1 MRRRTLSILV
11 ISLVCVVALVVAAL
25 AAAPPNIGRALE
37 AQKRL
42 TAERPNDP
50 AVFNDLGNLYLLAH
64 QPEDAEQAYRKAVAL
79 DPKRV
84 SALFNLG
91 LLLQQR
97 GEPKQALDFY
107 RQALD
112 AQPEHAWAH
121 YQAGAIYEAGGQTSK
136 AVSEYARAFSLDP
149 QLAFREVNPQI
160 VDNKL
165 VTQAMLQAY
174 RQGYGEPQVPAVYED
189 AHRIADLLVP
199 PPQTT
204 DAAGKDTAKDSP
216 KDITA
221 KPPGQPAPIKPSAAQ
236 QPGATVI
243 RPGDLDNR
251 VTGQAGGQGAP
262 GRSRVQ
268 PNSRVPQNVPRGMR
282 EWERP
287 EPTVGVGGG
296 MPNEGSNPPVPAPG
310 QVITPPP
317 GGVYYRPGYQSTGRL
332 NIQVLPANERDA
344 RG

>member
-11 ISLVCVVALVVAAL
+11 ISLACVVALVVAAL

-37 AQKRL
+37 SQKRL
-42 TAERPNDP
+42 VAERPNDP
-50 AVFNDLGNLYLLAH
+50 AVFNDLGNLFLLAH
-64 QPEDAEQAYRKAVAL
+64 QPDEAEQAYRKAVAL

-97 GEPKQALDFY
+97 GEAKQALDFY
-107 RQALD
+107 RQVLE

-121 YQAGAIYEAGGQTSK
+121 YQAGALYEAGGQTSR
-136 AVSEYARAFSLDP
+136 AVGEYARAFSLDP

-204 DAAGKDTAKDSP
+204 DAVKETGKEAP
-216 KDITA
+216 KDVTA
-221 KPPGQPAPIKPSAAQ
+221 KPSQQPAPLKPAAQ
-236 QPGATVI
+236 QGAPGGTVI

-251 VTGQAGGQGAP
+251 VTGQAGQQGAP

-287 EPTVGVGGG
+287 EPTVG

-310 QVITPPP
+310 QVMTPPP

-332 NIQVLPANERDA
+332 NIQLLPLEKRDA

>member
-1 MRRRTLSILV
+1 VRRRTLSILV
-11 ISLVCVVALVVAAL
+11 LSLACVVALVVAAL

-42 TAERPNDP
+42 VAERPNDP
-50 AVFNDLGNLYLLAH
+50 AVFNDLGNLFLLGH
-64 QPEDAEQAYRKAVAL
+64 QPEEAEQAYRKAVAL

-107 RQALD
+107 HQALEV
-112 AQPEHAWAH
+112 QPEHAWAH
-121 YQAGAIYEAGGQTSK
+121 YQAGAIYESGGQTAK

-149 QLAFREVNPQI
+149 QLAFREVNPQV

-174 RQGYGEPQVPAVYED
+174 KQGYGEPQVPSVYED

-204 DAAGKDTAKDSP
+204 PADAGKDTKES
-216 KDITA
+216 A
-221 KPPGQPAPIKPSAAQ
+221 KPVQQPAPIKPAAGAAQ
-236 QPGATVI
+236 PGAPGATVI
-243 RPGDLDNR
+243 RPGDLDTH
-251 VTGQAGGQGAP
+251 VTGQAAQGAP
-262 GRSRVQ
+262 GAQGRGRLQPTSRS
-268 PNSRVPQNVPRGMR
+268 PQNVPRGMR

-287 EPTVGVGGG
+287 EPTVG
-296 MPNEGSNPPVPAPG
+296 MPNEGANPPVPAPG

-332 NIQVLPANERDA
+332 NIQVLPIEARDA

>member
-11 ISLVCVVALVVAAL
+11 ISLACVVALVVAAL
-25 AAAPPNIGRALE
+25 AATPPNLGHALD
-37 AQKRL
+37 AQMRL
-42 TAERPNDP
+42 SAERPNDP

-64 QPEDAEQAYRKAVAL
+64 QPEEAEQAYRKAVAL

-84 SALFNLG
+84 SSLFNLG

-97 GEPKQALDFY
+97 GQPKQALEFY
-107 RQALD
+107 RQAVD

-121 YQAGAIYEAGGQTSK
+121 YQIGAIYEAGGQTAK
-136 AVSEYARAFSLDP
+136 AVGEYARAFSLDP

-189 AHRIADLLVP
+189 AHRIADLLVASP
-199 PPQTT
+199 QATPDAKDAPAAKPAPPQ
-204 DAAGKDTAKDSP
+204 A
-216 KDITA
+216 
-221 KPPGQPAPIKPSAAQ
+221 QPAPAAPGRPPSQPGAA
-236 QPGATVI
+236 GATVI
-243 RPGDLDNR
+243 RPGDLDTR
-251 VTGQAGGQGAP
+251 VTGQAAPQGSV
-262 GRSRVQ
+262 GRSRTQ
-268 PNSRVPQNVPRGMR
+268 PTSRVPQNVPRGMR

-287 EPTVGVGGG
+287 EPTIQAPNGGVA
-296 MPNEGSNPPVPAPG
+296 PNIPAPG
-310 QVITPPP
+310 QVLTPPP

-332 NIQVLPANERDA
+332 NLQVVPLEKRDA

>member
-1 MRRRTLSILV
+1 VRRRTLSILV
-11 ISLVCVVALVVAAL
+11 ISLACVVALVVAAL

-42 TAERPNDP
+42 IAERPNDP
-50 AVFNDLGNLYLLAH
+50 AVFNDLGNLFLLAH
-64 QPEDAEQAYRKAVAL
+64 QPEEAEQAYRKAVAL

-97 GEPKQALDFY
+97 GESKQALDFY
-107 RQALD
+107 HQALEV
-112 AQPEHAWAH
+112 QPEHAWAH
-121 YQAGAIYEAGGQTSK
+121 YQTGAIYEAGGQTAK

-149 QLAFREVNPQI
+149 QLAFREVNPQV

-174 RQGYGEPQVPAVYED
+174 KQGYGEPQVPSVYED

-199 PPQTT
+199 PPQIPPA
-204 DAAGKDTAKDSP
+204 DAGNTKEP
-216 KDITA
+216 A
-221 KPPGQPAPIKPSAAQ
+221 KPVQQPAPIKPAAGAA

-243 RPGDLDNR
+243 RPGDLDTH
-251 VTGQAGGQGAP
+251 VTGQAGQGAP
-262 GRSRVQ
+262 GAPGRGRLQPTSRS
-268 PNSRVPQNVPRGMR
+268 PQNVPRGMR

-287 EPTVGVGGG
+287 EPTVG
-296 MPNEGSNPPVPAPG
+296 MPNEGANPPVPAPG

-332 NIQVLPANERDA
+332 NLQVLPADKQDA

>member
-1 MRRRTLSILV
+1 
-11 ISLVCVVALVVAAL
+11 
-25 AAAPPNIGRALE
+25 
-37 AQKRL
+37 
-42 TAERPNDP
+42 
-50 AVFNDLGNLYLLAH
+50 
-64 QPEDAEQAYRKAVAL
+64 VAL

-97 GEPKQALDFY
+97 GEAKQALDFY
-107 RQALD
+107 RQVLD

-136 AVSEYARAFSLDP
+136 AVGEYARAFSLDP

-199 PPQTT
+199 PPQTG
-204 DAAGKDTAKDSP
+204 DAAKETGKEAP
-216 KDITA
+216 KDVTA
-221 KPPGQPAPIKPSAAQ
+221 KPGQQPAPLKPAAAAQ
-236 QPGATVI
+236 QGAPGSTVI

-251 VTGQAGGQGAP
+251 VTGQAGQQGAP

-268 PNSRVPQNVPRGMR
+268 PGSRVPQNVPRGMR

-287 EPTVGVGGG
+287 EPAVG

-310 QVITPPP
+310 QVMTPPP

-332 NIQVLPANERDA
+332 NIQVLPLEKRDA

>member
-1 MRRRTLSILV
+1 VRRRTLSILV
-11 ISLVCVVALVVAAL
+11 ISLACVVALVVAAL
-25 AAAPPNIGRALE
+25 AAAPPNLGHALE

-42 TAERPNDP
+42 VAQRPNDP
-50 AVFNDLGNLYLLAH
+50 AVINDLGNLFLLAH
-64 QPEDAEQAYRKAVAL
+64 QPEEAEQAYRKAVAL
-79 DPKRV
+79 DPKRA

-97 GEPKQALDFY
+97 GQPKQALDFY
-107 RQALD
+107 RQVVD

-121 YQAGAIYEAGGQTSK
+121 YQIGALYEAGGQTAR
-136 AVSEYARAFSLDP
+136 AVDEYARAFSLDP

-174 RQGYGEPQVPAVYED
+174 RQGYGAPQVPAVYED

-199 PPQTT
+199 SPQTATPDATKDAAAKPAPPQ
-204 DAAGKDTAKDSP
+204 A
-216 KDITA
+216 
-221 KPPGQPAPIKPSAAQ
+221 QPAPTPPARQPAGTAQPGAA
-236 QPGATVI
+236 GATVI
-243 RPGDLDNR
+243 RSGDLDTR
-251 VTGQAGGQGAP
+251 VTGQAAPQGSA
-262 GRSRVQ
+262 GRGRTQ
-268 PNSRVPQNVPRGMR
+268 PTSRVPQNVPRGMR

-287 EPTVGVGGG
+287 EPTVQAP
-296 MPNEGSNPPVPAPG
+296 MEGSNPPVPAPG

-332 NIQVLPANERDA
+332 NLQVVPLEKRDA

>member
-11 ISLVCVVALVVAAL
+11 ISLACVVALVVAAL
-25 AAAPPNIGRALE
+25 AAPPNIGRALE

-42 TAERPNDP
+42 IAERPNDP
-50 AVFNDLGNLYLLAH
+50 AVFNDLGNLFLLAH
-64 QPEDAEQAYRKAVAL
+64 QPEEAEQAYRKAVAL

-97 GEPKQALDFY
+97 GEAKQALDFFH
-107 RQALD
+107 QALEV
-112 AQPEHAWAH
+112 QPEHAWAH
-121 YQAGAIYEAGGQTSK
+121 YQSGAIYEASGQTAK

-149 QLAFREVNPQI
+149 QLAFREVNPQV

-204 DAAGKDTAKDSP
+204 PVDTGKDTKEP
-216 KDITA
+216 V
-221 KPPGQPAPIKPSAAQ
+221 KPVQPPAAPIKPSSGAA

-251 VTGQAGGQGAP
+251 VTGQAGSGAP
-262 GRSRVQ
+262 GAQGRGRIQ
-268 PNSRVPQNVPRGMR
+268 PNSRIPQNVPRGMR

-287 EPTVGVGGG
+287 EPTVGT
-296 MPNEGSNPPVPAPG
+296 PNEGSNPPVPAPG

-332 NIQVLPANERDA
+332 NIQVLPAEQRDA